1 MHRFQLN
8 SVYSYPVR
16 ERVLHPRRRLQHA
29 PGRRARA
36 AVPTHFWALSSRTV
50 PHRCRAD
57 TRPAARA
64 TSLLGPAGRC
74 GVRTA
79 NVGVAVSRVASPGR
93 APAAPSPRFAPISRF
108 RRGRCGRCG
117 RCGLRVA
124 AFVVPA
130 WRSSLIS
137 GGWVW
142 RRQGRRGGVS
152 QCSIP
157 VLTAG
162 GVAPLGC
169 MVASV
174 KPQGRPRSRPRRC
187 HCRRGRGDSSPVSC
201 CRPLAAFPGSI
212 VAVFG
217 AAF

>member
-1 MHRFQLN
+1 MGGSGIPRLN
-8 SVYSYPVR
+8 PSPATNSGLDHVTVTAIAKHFRSVI
-16 ERVLHPRRRLQHA
+16 
-29 PGRRARA
+29 
-36 AVPTHFWALSSRTV
+36 RTV
-50 PHRCRAD
+50 NPRSL
-57 TRPAARA
+57 T
-64 TSLLGPAGRC
+64 TSSPRNSSPMQ
-74 GVRTA
+74 RTA